1 MPTLEST
8 DYERFSI
15 DEANNPAM
23 TLEEAVKKAREMRVA
38 DSSSF
43 YRVEAIDQNANAFRV
58 EKVPIVAAYD
68 DFVSRIARTMFRYSR
83 PLRRQ

>member
-15 DEANNPAM
+15 DEATTAM
-23 TLEEAVKKAREMRVA
+23 TLDEAVKKAREMRVA

-58 EKVPIVAAYD
+58 DKVPIVAAYV
-68 DFVSRIARTMFRYSR
+68 DFVARIARTMFRYSR
-83 PLRRQ
+83 PHRS

>member
-15 DEANNPAM
+15 DEASNPAM
-23 TLEEAVKKAREMRVA
+23 TLDEAVKKAREMRIA

-43 YRVEAIDQNANAFRV
+43 YRVEAVDQSANAFRV
-58 EKVPIVAAYD
+58 EKVPVIAAYA
-68 DFVSRIARTMFRYSR
+68 DFISRIARTMFRYSR
-83 PLRRQ
+83 PHR